1 MARSAGVG
9 GEALLMSHTTLVYAS
24 DLHGSEA
31 FFRKF
36 IGAILTY
43 KAQVGIV
50 GGDVTGKAMVP
61 VRHQGHGVYEG
72 YLFGNKETARTAK
85 ELEDLK
91 TRISNVGFYPIVL
104 EADEAREL
112 EGDPQKMDAVFL
124 RLMQERVGQ
133 WLALAEQ
140 HLKPQGVRLFF
151 MAGNDDL
158 REIDDAINA
167 SAFVMNPDGRRFQ
180 LDDHHEIVGLGAAN
194 VTPWRCPRD
203 LEEPELLQRLER
215 AMGLLQNPA
224 QAVCVFH
231 VPPYDSQLDLAPA
244 LDKDLRIEARGGQVI
259 MKPVGSTAVR
269 QVIEK
274 YQPVL
279 TLHGHI
285 HESPGFRKIGRTLC
299 VNAGS
304 EYAEGIMRAALINL
318 EKDKVKG
325 YLPLSA

>member
-1 MARSAGVG
+1 MP
-9 GEALLMSHTTLVYAS
+9 HTTLLYAS

-36 IGAILTY
+36 ISATLTY
-43 KAQVGIV
+43 KAQVAVV

-61 VRHQGHGVYEG
+61 IVRRNGVYEG
-72 YLFGNKETARTAK
+72 YLFGNKETASTAG
-85 ELEDLK
+85 ELEALK
-91 TRISNVGFYPIVL
+91 TRISNVGFYPLLLTPDEQRAL
-104 EADEAREL
+104 ESDQ
-112 EGDPQKMDAVFL
+112 QKMDAAFL
-124 RLMQERVGQ
+124 RLMKERVEE
-133 WLALAEQ
+133 WMALAEE
-140 HLKPQGVRLFF
+140 HLKPKGARLFF

-158 REIDDAINA
+158 HEIDEAI
-167 SAFVMNPDGRRFQ
+167 STSSFVMNPDGRRFQ

-194 VTPWRCPRD
+194 MTPWQCPRD
-203 LEEPELLQRLER
+203 MEEADLLNRLE
-215 AMGLLQNPA
+215 AVMGLLANPA

-244 LDKDLRIEARGGQVI
+244 LDKNLKIEARGGQVLL
-259 MKPVGSTAVR
+259 KAVGSTSVR

-274 YQPVL
+274 YQPLL

-285 HESPGFRKIGRTLC
+285 HESSGFRKIGRTLC

-318 EKDKVKG
+318 EKDTVKG
-325 YLPLSA
+325 YMPLSA